1 MIRDDE
7 SIDFSAVLGSAVH
20 DMKNSICLIM
30 QSIENLGNS
39 LVDTD
44 LLSKNNLASVH
55 YEASRLNTGLVQLLC
70 LYRTR
75 LNNLPLNIDEYDV
88 RDLMENLVDTN
99 EIYLKHKNMILEVNQ
114 SANLIWYLDADL
126 IGILLNDVLINA
138 MRYGQKKIQLSV
150 YTKNEQLVFKVEDD
164 GPGYPST
171 MLEAHDMSIQH
182 FDISQGRTGLGLFF
196 ARLIA
201 QAHTKGDNK
210 GKISLKNGGSLG
222 GGVFVLTLP

>member
-164 GPGYPST
+164 GPGYPSA

-210 GKISLKNGGSLG
+210 GKISLENGGSLG

>member
-164 GPGYPST
+164 GPGYPSA